1 MLGQLS
7 FVVTLREL
15 ALEPSQRPV
24 QSDDTTNGHPA
35 IKARRKAD
43 DGDERHDDG
52 DDEEEDAVKQRGQ
65 PERRVPL
72 PERGA

>member
-24 QSDDTTNGHPA
+24 QSDDTTNGEPA
-35 IKARRKAD
+35 
-43 DGDERHDDG
+43 
-52 DDEEEDAVKQRGQ
+52 
-65 PERRVPL
+65 
-72 PERGA
+72 